1 MRWPWWE
8 IVRGTRPPFAPV
20 VDAEQSSIT
29 SLLTVNGV
37 VCRIADVTT
46 HRRLAHV
53 RKDKVSGGTPHM
65 EQQLVAPSLPRL
77 NEPAPDFEAQTT
89 QGVKRLSDYT
99 KAGKW
104 VLLFSHPAD
113 FTPVCT
119 TEFMAFSQLAPEFEK
134 RNVQLLG
141 LSVDSVSSH
150 LAWIR
155 DIEEN
160 LGVKI
165 PFPVIADL
173 DTKVAQLYGM
183 IHPGA
188 SATTARARRLHHRS
202 ESRPARHGL
211 LPADHRPQHAGVP
224 ARDRRLAGDR
234 QIQRLDAGQLEA
246 RRRGYCPGAG
256 LDDALQSEEA
266 KKGEYD
272 YKRWYLRFKKSI
284 SRTRPSSQDQ
294 RAGRFAGPIT
304 CL

>member
-1 MRWPWWE
+1 ME
-8 IVRGTRPPFAPV
+8 EQTIV
-20 VDAEQSSIT
+20 S
-29 SLLTVNGV
+29 
-37 VCRIADVTT
+37 
-46 HRRLAHV
+46 
-53 RKDKVSGGTPHM
+53 
-65 EQQLVAPSLPRL
+65 SLPRL
-77 NEPAPDFEAQTT
+77 NEAAPDFEAQTT

-141 LSVDSVSSH
+141 LSVDSVPSH

-173 DTKVAQLYGM
+173 DTKVARLYGM

-188 SATTARARRLHHRS
+188 SATTAVRAVFIIDPNRILRAMVYYPLTTGRFMQEFLRVVDGLQTTDKYS
-202 ESRPARHGL
+202 VSTPANWQPG
-211 LPADHRPQHAGVP
+211 DEVIVP
-224 ARDRRLAGDR
+224 A
-234 QIQRLDAGQLEA
+234 
-246 RRRGYCPGAG
+246 PGSAE
-256 LDDALQSEEA
+256 ALQTEEE
-266 KKGEYD
+266 KKGDYD
-272 YKRWYLRFKKSI
+272 YKRWYLRFKKV
-284 SRTRPSSQDQ
+284 D
-294 RAGRFAGPIT
+294 
-304 CL
+304 

>member
-1 MRWPWWE
+1 
-8 IVRGTRPPFAPV
+8 
-20 VDAEQSSIT
+20 
-29 SLLTVNGV
+29 
-37 VCRIADVTT
+37 
-46 HRRLAHV
+46 
-53 RKDKVSGGTPHM
+53 M

-99 KAGKW
+99 NSGKW

-141 LSVDSVSSH
+141 LSVDSVSAH

-188 SATTARARRLHHRS
+188 SATTAVRAVFIIDPNRVLRAMVYYPLTTGRFMQEFLRVIEGLQVTDKYKVS
-202 ESRPARHGL
+202 TPANWQPG
-211 LPADHRPQHAGVP
+211 DEVIVP
-224 ARDRRLAGDR
+224 APAS
-234 QIQRLDAGQLEA
+234 AE
-246 RRRGYCPGAG
+246 
-256 LDDALQSEEA
+256 ALQAEEA
-266 KKGEYD
+266 KKGDYD
-272 YKRWYLRFKKSI
+272 YKRWYLRFKKI
-284 SRTRPSSQDQ
+284 DQ
-294 RAGRFAGPIT
+294 
-304 CL
+304 